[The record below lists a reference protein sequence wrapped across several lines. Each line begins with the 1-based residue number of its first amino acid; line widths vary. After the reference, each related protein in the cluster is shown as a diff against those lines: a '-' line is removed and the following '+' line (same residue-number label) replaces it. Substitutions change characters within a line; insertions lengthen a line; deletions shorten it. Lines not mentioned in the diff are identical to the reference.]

1 MRKVVPIIGL
11 IFALSSGRAES
22 WLDTSYNSSG
32 RIFTYVADEK
42 ISTRTVLTIRSEVGL
57 GDNILEIS
65 DVYSDLSGSCKK
77 YMYLGQTAES
87 YVIERHSY
95 SVTMKPTDLLYTI
108 FKDKKALID
117 VEKLPTNKIDEYA
130 QLSLICLEPHINK
143 QAEDLR
149 VNMYIP
155 IYTDKVYIGDLWNR
169 AKISL
174 NVVGGMLIGFKLEK

>member
-1 MRKVVPIIGL
+1 
-11 IFALSSGRAES
+11 
-22 WLDTSYNSSG
+22 
-32 RIFTYVADEK
+32 
-42 ISTRTVLTIRSEVGL
+42 
-57 GDNILEIS
+57 
-65 DVYSDLSGSCKK
+65 
-77 YMYLGQTAES
+77 MYLGQTAES